1 VDAEWAKAAAEAARK
16 AGAIVIA
23 DEVQTGMGRTGSLLA
38 STDLG
43 FDPEVVTLA
52 KGIAAGVP
60 MGACIYKGIAKDVF
74 VAGDHQSTF
83 AGNPLAVAA
92 AETVLNI
99 LKEKAFLENVA
110 SMGEY
115 IRNTVKSWN
124 LPCVKEVRGKGL
136 MIGIDIEETSKFATA
151 GEVQKMCLAAA
162 EKGTGLC
169 ISTAGVKTLRFL
181 PPLVITKE
189 EVDTGLA
196 ILKEILS

>member
-1 VDAEWAKAAAEAARK
+1 
-16 AGAIVIA
+16 
-23 DEVQTGMGRTGSLLA
+23 M
-38 STDLG
+38 
-43 FDPEVVTLA
+43 
-52 KGIAAGVP
+52 
-60 MGACIYKGIAKDVF
+60 
-74 VAGDHQSTF
+74 
-83 AGNPLAVAA
+83 AA

-99 LKEKAFLENVA
+99 LKEKSFLKNVA

-151 GEVQKMCLAAA
+151 GEVQKMCLAAS

-189 EVDTGLA
+189 EVDTGLE